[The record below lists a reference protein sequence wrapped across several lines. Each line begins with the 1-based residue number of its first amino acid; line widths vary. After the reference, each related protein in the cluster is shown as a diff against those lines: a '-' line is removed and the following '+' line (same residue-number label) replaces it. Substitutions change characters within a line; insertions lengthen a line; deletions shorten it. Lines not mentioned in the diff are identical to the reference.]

1 MHAFGAFVSGRA
13 RRPETASLQFV
24 AQEGSGLSDDTP
36 DGPEGGGKIA
46 EYAAMLQKVPLLRS
60 LTDAERKKIA
70 SRLKVIEFED
80 GDAIVTE
87 GEAGDAM
94 YIVQSGEAQAFVQG
108 NVVMEY
114 GNQKRMPVP
123 PTSQ

>member
-1 MHAFGAFVSGRA
+1 
-13 RRPETASLQFV
+13 
-24 AQEGSGLSDDTP
+24 
-36 DGPEGGGKIA
+36 
-46 EYAAMLQKVPLLRS
+46 MLQKVPLLRS